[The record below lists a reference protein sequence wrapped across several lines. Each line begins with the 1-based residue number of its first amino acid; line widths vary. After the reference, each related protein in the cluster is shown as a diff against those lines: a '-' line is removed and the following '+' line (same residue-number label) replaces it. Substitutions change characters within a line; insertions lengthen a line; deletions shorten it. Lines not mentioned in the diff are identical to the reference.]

1 MNKKV
6 IPIWLL
12 LLLTAVSVFAQKNKT
27 KQKEEKVMEAGAFAQ
42 KITLHNTGNINS
54 EAGEFSPVLYLNGL
68 VFVKEP
74 KSGPIDPQTGTPFFE
89 LYYADLD
96 PNGLPQKP
104 QPFSVEINSQLHE
117 GPVTFSKKGDRIF
130 FTRNNQKQGLSKADA
145 EERVRLKI
153 YEAQKGYFDWE
164 NVAELSFNNDEYDCM
179 HPSLSPDGDKLFFA
193 SNRPGGYGGF
203 DLYFV
208 TRQGSGWS
216 QPINLGPEINTNK
229 HESFPFIHDSG
240 ILFFASNGHRGQGGL
255 DLYMIDMSSRKWGEV
270 RNLEEPFNSPQD
282 DLGLVLNE
290 EGTIGYFS
298 SNREGGYGKD
308 DVYMFEAPEGIQGIE
323 TPELQSTILAVYEA
337 NTSRRSGGASIRI
350 FEQSADGLINNDELY
365 DLELMPSGGLASEE
379 MTLKLVRKKEE
390 ELGAPQLVTNHNGEA
405 VAQFEANKN
414 YLILISKPGFETKEV
429 TYTSGDEAPERPIEI
444 AIVPSNCMSLEG
456 KVISSRFKLNIPSAI
471 VRIINHCNEQ
481 EEVMRTN
488 INGEFKH
495 CISLGCDFTVI
506 AEKEGFNPDSS
517 SLSTIRIRG
526 SRSINTELVLAA
538 NNNSVLK
545 EPIRKG
551 TVIIL
556 ENIYYD
562 FNKSAIRAGAAHE
575 LEGIAKLMKVYPSME
590 IELGAHTDSR
600 GTEAYNLNLSLR
612 RAESA
617 KQFLVRR
624 GVAANR
630 IKAVGYGEAFLRN
643 KCTDD
648 VECTEEE
655 HQYNRRS
662 EVKVIRMD
670 EPVEIKY
677 NEGEV
682 IENN

>member
-1 MNKKV
+1 M
-6 IPIWLL
+6 LL
-12 LLLTAVSVFAQKNKT
+12 LATVSLFAQAKK
-27 KQKEEKVMEAGAFAQ
+27 KDKKDEKAFEAGAFSQ
-42 KITLHNTGNINS
+42 NIKLQNTGNINS
-54 EAGEFSPVLYLNGL
+54 ISGEFSPVLYLNGL
-68 VFVKEP
+68 VYVKEP
-74 KSGPIDPQTGTPFFE
+74 KNGPIDPQTGTPFFE
-89 LYYADLD
+89 LYYAELD
-96 PNGLPQKP
+96 PNGIPLKP

-130 FTRNNQKQGLSKADA
+130 FTRNNQKQGLSKADE

-164 NVAELSFNNDEYDCM
+164 NVKELPLNNDNFDCM
-179 HPSLSPDGDKLFFA
+179 HPSLSADGKKLFFA

-208 TRQGSGWS
+208 TKQGNRWS
-216 QPINLGPEINTNK
+216 DAINLGPEINTNK
-229 HESFPFIHDSG
+229 NESFPFIHESG
-240 ILFFASNGHRGQGGL
+240 ILFFASNGHKGMGGL
-255 DLYMIDMSSRKWGEV
+255 DLYMIDMSGRKWGKV
-270 RNLEEPFNSPQD
+270 RNLEKPFNSQED

-290 EGTIGYFS
+290 DGTIGYFS

-308 DVYMFEAPEGIQGIE
+308 DIYMFEAPEGIKGMEI
-323 TPELQSTILAVYEA
+323 PDLQSAIIAVYES
-337 NTSRRSGGASIRI
+337 NTSRRSSGASIRI

-379 MTLKLVRKKEE
+379 MILKLVRKKEQD
-390 ELGAPQLVTNHNGEA
+390 LGAPQLITDRNGEA
-405 VAQFEANKN
+405 VTQFEANKD
-414 YLILISKPGFETKEV
+414 YLILVSKPGFETKEV
-429 TYTSGDEAPERPIEI
+429 TYSTGEEASDRPIEI

-456 KVISSRFKLNIPSAI
+456 KVISSRFKLNIPNAV
-471 VRIINHCNEQ
+471 VRILNHCTNR

-488 INGEFKH
+488 INGEFEH
-495 CISLGCDFTVI
+495 CIALGCDFTVI

-517 SLSTIRIRG
+517 SLSTVRIRG
-526 SRSINTELVLAA
+526 SRSINTQLMLTA

-562 FNKSAIRAGAAHE
+562 FNKSAIRTGAAHE

-624 GVAANR
+624 GVAAHR
-630 IKAVGYGEAFLRN
+630 IKALGYGEAFLRN
-643 KCTDD
+643 GCSDNVD
-648 VECTEEE
+648 CEEE
-655 HQYNRRS
+655 DHQHNRRT

-677 NEGEV
+677 GKKDKEGT
-682 IENN
+682 ENN